1 MSFLIKKISLQH
13 LNTDSYLFY
22 YMEQENKSSYRKWIY
37 GAIVV
42 AGFSLGG
49 TVHPRLKKERIED
62 ANCVRIE
69 YGSSQQ
75 ALYFFDRDWDGVLD
89 EFLIANYRNGK
100 SLLSKEINAEDVSV
114 QRVTPRFIEIPL
126 IETPIKSVFDKK
138 EFRTYSDKIM
148 FMPFRK

>member
-1 MSFLIKKISLQH
+1 
-13 LNTDSYLFY
+13 
-22 YMEQENKSSYRKWIY
+22 MEQENKSNYRKWIY
-37 GAIVV
+37 GAILTGAIV
-42 AGFSLGG
+42 LGG
-49 TVHPRLKKERIED
+49 IIHPRLKNQNIED

-69 YGSSQQ
+69 YDSSQQ